1 MSQYYTDED
10 VRLQLARVKEAVDAA
25 VASEDRGPR
34 RALLAALQ
42 ESVTRSVG
50 MCERLASAETTAS

>member
-1 MSQYYTDED
+1 MAQRYTDEE
-10 VRLQLARVKEAVDAA
+10 VRRQLHHVKEALDSALAA
-25 VASEDRGPR
+25 EGRGPR

-50 MCERLASAETTAS
+50 MSDRLADPDISVA

>member
-1 MSQYYTDED
+1 MAQRYTDDE
-10 VRLQLARVKEAVDAA
+10 VRQQLHYVKEAVDRALA
-25 VASEDRGPR
+25 TEGRGPR

-50 MCERLASAETTAS
+50 MSERLSDPDISVA

>member
-1 MSQYYTDED
+1 MHYTDED
-10 VRLQLARVKEAVDAA
+10 VRRQLAEVKEAVDDA
-25 VASEDRGPR
+25 VAGEDRGPR

-50 MCERLASAETTAS
+50 MSERLAKAEINAA

>member
-1 MSQYYTDED
+1 MQYSDED
-10 VRLQLARVKEAVDAA
+10 VRKQLAHVKQAVDAA
-25 VASEDRGPR
+25 LVSEDRGPR

-50 MCERLASAETTAS
+50 MSERLAKIDASPA

>member
-1 MSQYYTDED
+1 MQYSDEE
-10 VRLQLARVKEAVDAA
+10 VRQQLARIKEAVDAA
-25 VASEDRGPR
+25 LASEARGPR

-50 MCERLASAETTAS
+50 MTERLAKVVISAA